1 MRSAKVIYLLH
12 HDSIIS
18 EPDRAKGRRR
28 PPDVQRGDVAVPD
41 GLLPASVGADL
52 LYGQIDLDEAL
63 GVLGHYNRNNISFEV
78 LAPCGPSAALPIH
91 EYCCNLTRYP

>member
-63 GVLGHYNRNNISFEV
+63 GVSGHSGSGSFS
-78 LAPCGPSAALPIH
+78 ACGPTCSFRPKSKKTIKSI
-91 EYCCNLTRYP
+91 